1 MPSAPFPDPEP
12 DDPEPS
18 GSGSRPVPAAGND
31 GAPQSPRPAEPSW
44 SSDEEDS
51 AAYLGE
57 LMAAAAAGEELTAG
71 DISGAGFGQGG
82 TAEQMHPGPV
92 LATLVHAATTDEKI
106 LATLS
111 DDDLIGV
118 ITAVRR
124 IGSFAAWAEMTAI
137 REYATRPDPRHPA
150 TAPDAA
156 AGPAED
162 RPGEIDS
169 AFMIQR
175 PGVDAPATPLIFA
188 SPHSGRVYPAP
199 MMAASQLDAAAIRGS
214 EDAWVDRLIG
224 EAPALGARLIVARL
238 ARVWLDVN
246 REAFELDPGM
256 FEDELPLYAR
266 ARTARVAAGL
276 GAIAR
281 VIRDGQEIYARKLS
295 FAEARARIEA
305 VHRPYHEALAS
316 LIAEATAAHGTG
328 AGASR
333 LVSSPFLRAPSSSS
347 QR

>member
-1 MPSAPFPDPEP
+1 LLAAVETKMMASMNAWEPISAE
-12 DDPEPS
+12 
-18 GSGSRPVPAAGND
+18 
-31 GAPQSPRPAEPSW
+31 
-44 SSDEEDS
+44 
-51 AAYLGE
+51 
-57 LMAAAAAGEELTAG
+57 
-71 DISGAGFGQGG
+71 
-82 TAEQMHPGPV
+82 
-92 LATLVHAATTDEKI
+92 
-106 LATLS
+106 
-111 DDDLIGV
+111 
-118 ITAVRR
+118 
-124 IGSFAAWAEMTAI
+124 
-137 REYATRPDPRHPA
+137 
-150 TAPDAA
+150 A

-316 LIAEATAAHGTG
+316 LIDEAKAEHGLAVLVDWHSMPSAA
-328 AGASR
+328 ARGASGRVCDMVLGDRFGGSCAPALSR
-333 LVSSPFLRAPSSSS
+333 LAEERLEDMGYRVARNAPYAGGYTTEHYGRPARRVHALQIEINRALYMDEARLAPTAGFSRLKTDLESLMASLAAVDWK
-347 QR
+347 RI